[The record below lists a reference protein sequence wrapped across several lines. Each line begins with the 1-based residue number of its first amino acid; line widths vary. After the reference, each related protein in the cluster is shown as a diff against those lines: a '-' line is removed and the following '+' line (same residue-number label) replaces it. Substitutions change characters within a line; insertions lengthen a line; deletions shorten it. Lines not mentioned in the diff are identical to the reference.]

1 MSEDTLYQETYRP
14 QFHFTAKKNWL
25 NDPNGLVYYEGEYHL
40 FFQHNPSGTDWG
52 NMTWGHAV
60 SPDMVHWKQL
70 PHAIEPDE
78 LGTIFSG
85 SGVVDWDNTAGF
97 QTADEKVL
105 IAIYTSAGQFAPTEK
120 PFTQSIAYSNDRG
133 RTWSKYEENPV
144 LPHIA
149 GNNRDPKVFWH
160 VPTQKWVMA
169 LYLENNDFALFG
181 SPDLK
186 GWTRLSDIQ
195 LPEASECPDLF
206 ELPVDGDANQTKW
219 VFWGGNGRHLIG
231 TFDGEHF
238 RAESDVLQTEHGA
251 NCYAA
256 QTWSDIPSSDGRRL
270 QTAWMSGGK
279 YPDMAFNQ
287 QMAFPCE
294 LTLRTTIEGPRLF
307 RQPVREIE
315 GIHRQAHSWQDQR
328 LTKEGNLLEGIRG
341 ELLDIRTEIELGN
354 AAQVGFTI
362 RGEKIQYNVAE
373 AKLSCLEKSA
383 SLSPI
388 DNRITLQILVDRTS
402 IEVFGNDGRVSMC
415 SCFLPD
421 LENTNIAI
429 YASGGEAEII
439 SLDVYELRSAW
450 L

>member
-1 MSEDTLYQETYRP
+1 M
-14 QFHFTAKKNWL
+14 
-25 NDPNGLVYYEGEYHL
+25 
-40 FFQHNPSGTDWG
+40 
-52 NMTWGHAV
+52 
-60 SPDMVHWKQL
+60 
-70 PHAIEPDE
+70 
-78 LGTIFSG
+78 
-85 SGVVDWDNTAGF
+85 
-97 QTADEKVL
+97 
-105 IAIYTSAGQFAPTEK
+105 
-120 PFTQSIAYSNDRG
+120 
-133 RTWSKYEENPV
+133 
-144 LPHIA
+144 
-149 GNNRDPKVFWH
+149 FWH

-270 QTAWMSGGK
+270 QIAWMSGGK
-279 YPDMAFNQ
+279 YPDMPFNQ

-294 LTLRTTIEGPRLF
+294 LTLRTTIEGTRLF

-421 LENTNIAI
+421 LENTNIAM